1 MDVYLSIRDV
11 LYSFL
16 LAPRLRFDYSPC
28 YDRLWYSL
36 GRDFLRSK
44 YCCRGSCNTLLCLKI
59 HTDRDTIYTNKLHAH
74 VYKMHR
80 DIFFSNHLSNII
92 KARIRNMPTPH
103 EQPLISMPS
112 IDSGG
117 CTRVLQKANGALKH
131 GLKRIRR
138 EAPAE
143 LKQRKG
149 FFSCC
154 CKSFGNRKFL
164 SHKTGVYALQ

>member
-1 MDVYLSIRDV
+1 MFYIPFFWLLDCVLITVPAMTVCDIPLGEIFWEASIAAAAVVIHFSVSKSIRTETQ
-11 LYSFL
+11 YIPTSF
-16 LAPRLRFDYSPC
+16 
-28 YDRLWYSL
+28 
-36 GRDFLRSK
+36 
-44 YCCRGSCNTLLCLKI
+44 
-59 HTDRDTIYTNKLHAH
+59 
-74 VYKMHR
+74 MHMFMKCTGTF
-80 DIFFSNHLSNII
+80 FFSNRLLNII